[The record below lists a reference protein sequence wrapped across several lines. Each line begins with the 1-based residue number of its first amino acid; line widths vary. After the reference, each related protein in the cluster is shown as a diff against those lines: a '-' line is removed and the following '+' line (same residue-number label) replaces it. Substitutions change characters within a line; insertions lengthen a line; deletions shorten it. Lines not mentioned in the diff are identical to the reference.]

1 MPAHIHTYLRRYI
14 RSFCSQQRAR
24 PSRLAAASFGVFEP
38 PSLPREGRITPIAI
52 RIRIRKQPRYIY
64 AFASRKGLPC
74 MTSTKC
80 WDFLPPHGSSP
91 LFSKFMYCFDC
102 KFGRFFDP
110 LPFLLLCGRHIWKPP
125 NGGAVQIFEMDRFT
139 VTISSA
145 AKGSIAGALR
155 SPDHRE
161 WPIIPHAKSRF
172 LA

>member
-1 MPAHIHTYLRRYI
+1 MYDVHKMLGFFT
-14 RSFCSQQRAR
+14 
-24 PSRLAAASFGVFEP
+24 PSRL
-38 PSLPREGRITPIAI
+38 TPTI
-52 RIRIRKQPRYIY
+52 
-64 AFASRKGLPC
+64 S
-74 MTSTKC
+74 KC
-80 WDFLPPHGSSP
+80 VH
-91 LFSKFMYCFDC
+91 C
-102 KFGRFFDP
+102 KLGGFFYP